1 MTKPNEALNAEVKN
15 VKTKP
20 DVTMEVVAKVETVG
34 SVTSNMSEVQKKA
47 NALREWYAS
56 LTISE
61 NDVPVMKEEKV
72 QINKMKNAV
81 ADYRKKIV
89 AEFKQPIMEFEETA
103 KETEKILKEAYDS
116 INDQINV
123 YEEEKRQERIAEL
136 KQFFDERK
144 AVSHLDWIEYEMM
157 NQNVTLSASTKKLM
171 VEITDF
177 INLVSSHIRAIDTYP
192 EEQRNDI
199 MVEYKNS
206 LNFADAV
213 LKVQTRYKA
222 LEEEKARQEALKAFK
237 AEEEKVVE
245 KVEEVIAPVEVKE
258 EKKYTASF
266 QVRGTID
273 QLKDLK
279 RFMEERGIEYVTVK

>member
-1 MTKPNEALNAEVKN
+1 MTKPNEALDAEVKN

-34 SVTSNMSEVQKKA
+34 SVTSNMAEIQKQA
-47 NALREWYAS
+47 AALKEWYGS

-61 NDVPVMKEEKV
+61 SDVPDMKKEKA
-72 QINKMKNAV
+72 QINKMKDAV
-81 ADYRKKIV
+81 AGYRKSIV
-89 AEFKQPIMEFEETA
+89 AEFKKPIMEFENTA
-103 KETEKILKEAYDS
+103 KETEKILKETYDS
-116 INDQINV
+116 INDQIDV
-123 YEEEKRQERIAEL
+123 YEEEKRQKKVAEM
-136 KQFFDERK
+136 KKFFDERK
-144 AVSHLDWIEYEMM
+144 EVSHLDWLEYEMM
-157 NQNVTLSASTKKLM
+157 DQNVISSKSDNKLM
-171 VEITDF
+171 IEITDF

-199 MVEYKNS
+199 MVEYKKS
-206 LNFADAV
+206 LNLADAV
-213 LKVQTRYKA
+213 IKVQDRYKA